1 MRLQNTPGVHIA
13 GAYSRVVVLTNART
27 KLTRWRRYGTT
38 DIILGG
44 VDGTSSITSNDFNR
58 RGEYLLCTIY
68 MLHMHRCLHANSTYK
83 YRICIIRSRYEGG
96 PDGCAIDFETSS
108 SGVRVDGGLRLPAGV
123 RS

>member
-68 MLHMHRCLHANSTYK
+68 ICY
-83 YRICIIRSRYEGG
+83 ICIDIYMQILHTNITYVLYGAGTKVALMGARS
-96 PDGCAIDFETSS
+96 TSKPPAVE
-108 SGVRVDGGLRLPAGV
+108 SGWMVG
-123 RS
+123 